1 VTDMSLVVVDYD
13 NDNDNDSGSKDIPF
27 GTAVL

>member
-1 VTDMSLVVVDYD
+1 MSLVVVDYD
-13 NDNDNDSGSKDIPF
+13 NDNDTDSGSKDIPF

>member
-1 VTDMSLVVVDYD
+1 MSLVVVDYD